1 MSIKC
6 ENCGQMINDTD
17 KFCKYCGYLL
27 PIIEVEVKETPQTK
41 TNIQD
46 KIIEA
51 RATITSEEIASASLF
66 DLSKITVRHL
76 GDRKSIFTKSVV
88 VTVFSILITI
98 GLFIASFVLKYA
110 KINEVLAFCL
120 MLFSTLSV
128 MACFG
133 LGIERYMNTKAIS
146 QLSDTQITVRR
157 YGFSKPAEFIISGNI
172 FTLDIANLCDV
183 CHGEIL
189 GDLHIERLEKVLI
202 VVCNINRKHYWI
214 LDEDALI
221 KGVKDGSI
229 VTTSK
234 KTEKTKAKTTK
245 LDK

>member
-6 ENCGQMINDTD
+6 ENCGQMIKDTD

-27 PIIEVEVKETPQTK
+27 PALEKDEVETPQTK

-51 RATITSEEIASASLF
+51 RATITAEEIASASLF
-66 DLSKITVRHL
+66 DLSKITVVHL
-76 GDRKSIFTKSVV
+76 GNKKSIYTRSVV
-88 VTVFSILITI
+88 ITVLSMLITI

-110 KINEVLAFCL
+110 EINDVLAFCL

-133 LGIERYMNTKAIS
+133 LGLERYMNTKAIS

-172 FTLDIANLCDV
+172 FTLDIADLCDV
-183 CHGEIL
+183 CRGDVL

-214 LDEDALI
+214 LDEEALI

-229 VTTSK
+229 ITTSK
-234 KTEKTKAKTTK
+234 NLEKTKAKMAK